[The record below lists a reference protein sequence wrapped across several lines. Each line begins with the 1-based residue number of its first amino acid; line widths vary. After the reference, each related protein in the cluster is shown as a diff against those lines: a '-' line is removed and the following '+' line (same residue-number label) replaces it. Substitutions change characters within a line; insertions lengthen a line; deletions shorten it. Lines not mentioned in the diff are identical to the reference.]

1 MKYEVLLW
9 ESMSQEVR
17 MEHSCLE
24 QVLEKGLLSIQP
36 VGRLVGFKMSL
47 LRPGEENDL
56 RHSPGRANKG
66 KKGTRP

>member
-1 MKYEVLLW
+1 
-9 ESMSQEVR
+9 